1 MTSATGSERER
12 ERLWRVRDL
21 GRRDYE
27 EVRTLQLDLVAE
39 RQAGAG
45 MDTLLLV
52 EHPHVVT
59 LGRRSSARDNVLTD
73 EMPVIEIERGGDA
86 TYHGPGQLV
95 GYPIVR
101 LEDDERDL
109 HAFLRALEEGLIRAC
124 GDLGL
129 SAVRRE
135 GLTGV
140 WLGDRKVASIGIAV
154 RRWVTFHGFAL
165 NVTTDL
171 TRFRAINPCGLDAS
185 VMTSL
190 SVSLG
195 RDVSQEEVK
204 PLVVRHLGEQL
215 GRRLAHAAADIDGDG
230 PADLPI

>member
-1 MTSATGSERER
+1 MAMATGFERER
-12 ERLWRVRDL
+12 ARERKRPWRVLDL
-21 GRRDYE
+21 GYRDYE
-27 EVRTLQLDLVAE
+27 ETRALQLELVAE

-45 MDTLLLV
+45 MDTLILV

-59 LGRRSSARDNVLTD
+59 LGRRTTARTNVLSD
-73 EMPVIEIERGGDA
+73 EMPVVEIERGGDA

-101 LEDDERDL
+101 LEDEERDL

-124 GDLGL
+124 GDFGL
-129 SAVRRE
+129 TAGRRE

-165 NVTTDL
+165 NVATDL
-171 TRFRAINPCGLDAS
+171 TRFGAINPCGLDAS

-190 SVSLG
+190 SVALG
-195 RDVSQEEVK
+195 RDVRLEEAK
-204 PLVVRHLGEQL
+204 PLVVRHLGDML
-215 GRRLAHAAADIDGDG
+215 GRRLASAADA
-230 PADLPI
+230 PA